1 MPEEKRVRRTPQQ
14 IAQDLDAQMEK
25 LNASIAELEEKKA
38 ASAAVFDGKI
48 AAVKE
53 KIKKLEARKKDVLA
67 PKKRKV
73 RKTKAQQIKDLVR
86 KAQKAG
92 PQAGRDCKPS
102 WHFDGRINTQ
112 AGAQKRVG
120 FPTLFFCCRERAA
133 KRLSVCA
140 APFREAVLPPERR
153 AKAAHLNKCLKCIF
167 RYLK

>member
-14 IAQDLDAQMEK
+14 IAQDLDEQMEK

-48 AAVKE
+48 DAVKE

-92 PQAGRDCKPS
+92 LKPDEIAS
-102 WHFDGRINTQ
+102 
-112 AGAQKRVG
+112 
-120 FPTLFFCCRERAA
+120 
-133 KRLSVCA
+133 RLGISM
-140 APFREAVLPPERR
+140 EE
-153 AKAAHLNKCLKCIF
+153 
-167 RYLK
+167 

>member
-14 IAQDLDAQMEK
+14 IAQDLDEQMEK

-92 PQAGRDCKPS
+92 LKPDEIAS
-102 WHFDGRINTQ
+102 
-112 AGAQKRVG
+112 
-120 FPTLFFCCRERAA
+120 
-133 KRLSVCA
+133 RLGVSI
-140 APFREAVLPPERR
+140 EE
-153 AKAAHLNKCLKCIF
+153 
-167 RYLK
+167 